1 MGRFIYGR
9 NVEFTCKYW
18 FTIQPSE
25 LGKVLASVLGNDE
38 VKIVEVEGGEN
49 VTLRNTPENRE
60 ALRLA
65 VLHAEK
71 YPMANWE
78 ATRWMLLRI
87 LQCAE
92 RNSKIKKLRFFGE
105 Y

>member
-1 MGRFIYGR
+1 MGRYIYGR
-9 NVEFTCKYW
+9 NVPFQSKYW
-18 FTIQPSE
+18 FTLQPSE
-25 LGKVLASVLGNDE
+25 LGKVLTSVLGRSE
-38 VKIVEVEGGEN
+38 VKVVEKGDGEN
-49 VTLRNTPENRE
+49 VTLSNTPENRE
-60 ALRLA
+60 ALRIA

-71 YPMANWE
+71 YTLKDWE

-92 RNSKIKKLRFFGE
+92 RNCTVKKLRFFGE